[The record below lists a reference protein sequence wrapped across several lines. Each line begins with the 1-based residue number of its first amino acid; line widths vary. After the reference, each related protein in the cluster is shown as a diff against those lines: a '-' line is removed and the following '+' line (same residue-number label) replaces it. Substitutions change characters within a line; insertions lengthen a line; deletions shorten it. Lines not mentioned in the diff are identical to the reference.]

1 MALCKTRTGNDR
13 GACYH
18 TPPEI
23 NPKRPGTGR
32 TRRPERTPR
41 PGLTAASR
49 TGVAR
54 GSEPMG
60 RVVMEWS
67 APGEAKD

>member
-18 TPPEI
+18 TPLKAIPDG
-23 NPKRPGTGR
+23 PAYARRGPRR
-32 TRRPERTPR
+32 TSR

-54 GSEPMG
+54 GSEPKG
-60 RVVMEWS
+60 RVIMRWS

>member
-18 TPPEI
+18 TPLKAIPDG
-23 NPKRPGTGR
+23 PAYAGGGDPQRTSRPS
-32 TRRPERTPR
+32 
-41 PGLTAASR
+41 LTAASR